1 MRKGQTN
8 NPKGRPKGTPN
19 KVTTELRVWIAE
31 LIDGCRD
38 ELSADLR
45 NMEPAE
51 RWRLVERLM
60 AYVLPKVSPTTVREQ
75 IEAEYQAVEK
85 LLRHAPD
92 QVVDVLEQR
101 IVQTF
106 KLTDY
111 ENQTGKN
118 RDGLISNE

>member
-8 NPKGRPKGTPN
+8 NPKGRTKGTPN
-19 KVTTELRVWIAE
+19 KVTTELRVWITE

-38 ELSADLR
+38 VLSTDLR

-51 RWRLVERLM
+51 RWRIVERLM

-75 IEAEYQAVEK
+75 IEAEYQALEK
-85 LLRHAPD
+85 LLQHAPD
-92 QVVDVLEQR
+92 QVVDALEQR
-101 IVQTF
+101 IIQTF